1 MNVLQSE
8 LEHYFNLRCNL
19 SDLKNPTRRFVRDS
33 IYKITGE
40 LKIPPYES
48 PKAANIYK
56 NIYEVIEDLVGLKG
70 LCAELDIPCEDIG
83 LGHFLV
89 PKGKPHRELMQKLV
103 EAAKIK
109 EAAQDLQEDY
119 QHKLDDTIKRESQA
133 LHRNRSLTATLKKRR
148 IQIEAEKE
156 EAERIKQQISKLK
169 HEGMGI
175 INQAELKKQ
184 VLGKVINELQQ
195 VKAKEKAEKCKYDSI
210 RVEHEHLDQK
220 IVKNPEELKQD
231 ETRIERTLKARRSKN
246 KELELKITITHDKR
260 SVQNSLL
267 RKIHSHVQDLEE
279 ALSLKKKLDRV
290 EENHQK
296 MRNLKARRGQRC
308 DELIYQKES
317 LTRELQDQTELTEK
331 EKVIYMQL
339 LEEKRR
345 RMMELAGKQRDNEDF
360 KRRVE
365 EAKKQ
370 CELRKQQFEHQ
381 QQLSR
386 KNKERVAQKCEEE
399 LEKNNQLFDSW
410 CRNVGEKLQRRFEG
424 IDLSMLTGED
434 S

>member
-1 MNVLQSE
+1 MSLQEE
-8 LEHYFNLRCNL
+8 LEHYFNLRCNH
-19 SDLKNPTRRFVRDS
+19 SDLRNPTRRFVRDS
-33 IYKITGE
+33 LYKITGD
-40 LKIPPYES
+40 LKVPPFEC
-48 PKAANIYK
+48 PKAENIYK

-70 LCAELDIPCEDIG
+70 LCAELDIPGEDIG

-103 EAAKIK
+103 GAAKVK
-109 EAAQDLQEDY
+109 HAAQDLKEDY
-119 QHKLDDTIKRESQA
+119 QHKLDDATKRENQA
-133 LHRNRSLTATLKKRR
+133 LHHVRSLTATLKKRR
-148 IQIEAEKE
+148 TQIEAEKE

-175 INQAELKKQ
+175 IKQAELKKQ
-184 VLGKVINELQQ
+184 VLDKIKNELQQ
-195 VKAKEKAEKCKYDSI
+195 VKAKEKGEKCKCDSI
-210 RVEHEHLDQK
+210 RVEHDHLDQR
-220 IVKNPEELKQD
+220 IVKNPEELRQD
-231 ETRIERTLKARRSKN
+231 ASRIERTLKGRRSKN
-246 KELELKITITHDKR
+246 KDLDLKITMTHDKR
-260 SVQNSLL
+260 TLQNSLL
-267 RKIHSHVQDLEE
+267 RTIHSHAQDLGE
-279 ALSLKKKLDRV
+279 AVSLKRKLDRI

-308 DELIYQKES
+308 DELLMEKES
-317 LTRELQDQTELTEK
+317 LTRELKDQTELTAK

-345 RMMELAGKQRDNEDF
+345 RLTELAGKQRDNEDF

-370 CELRKQQFEHQ
+370 CDLRKQQFEHQ

-386 KNKERVAQKCEEE
+386 KNKERVSQKCEEE
-399 LEKNNQLFDSW
+399 FEKNKQLFDSW
-410 CRNVGEKLQRRFEG
+410 CKNLVEKLHRRFEG
-424 IDLSMLTGED
+424 INLSTLTGED

>member
-1 MNVLQSE
+1 MSLQAE

-19 SDLKNPTRRFVRDS
+19 SDLRNPTRRFVRDS
-33 IYKITGE
+33 LYKIMGD
-40 LKIPPYES
+40 LKIPPFES
-48 PKAANIYK
+48 PKAENIYK

-70 LCAELDIPCEDIG
+70 LCAELDIPGEDIG

-103 EAAKIK
+103 GAAKIK
-109 EAAQDLQEDY
+109 HAAQDLKEDY
-119 QHKLDDTIKRESQA
+119 QHKLDDAIKRESQS
-133 LHRNRSLTATLKKRR
+133 LHHVRSLTATLQKRR

-175 INQAELKKQ
+175 IKQAELKKK
-184 VLGKVINELQQ
+184 VLDKVKNELQQ

-210 RVEHEHLDQK
+210 RVEHEHLDQR

-231 ETRIERTLKARRSKN
+231 ETRIERILKGRRAKN
-246 KELELKITITHDKR
+246 KELELKITMTHDKR
-260 SVQNSLL
+260 TLQNSLL
-267 RKIHSHVQDLEE
+267 RTIHSHAQDLGE
-279 ALSLKKKLDRV
+279 ALSLKKKLDRI

-308 DELIYQKES
+308 DELIMEKES
-317 LTRELQDQTELTEK
+317 LTRELQDQTELTAK
-331 EKVIYMQL
+331 EKVIYMKL

-345 RMMELAGKQRDNEDF
+345 RLTELAGKQRDNEDF
-360 KRRVE
+360 KRRVD

-370 CELRKQQFEHQ
+370 CQLRKQQFEHQ

-386 KNKERVAQKCEEE
+386 KNKDRVAQKCAEDF
-399 LEKNNQLFDSW
+399 EKNKEMFDAW
-410 CRNVGEKLQRRFEG
+410 CQKLGEKLHRRFEG
-424 IDLSMLTGED
+424 INLSILTGED